1 MAAKAT
7 KPAKA
12 KKKHAPLR
20 RANNWKR
27 EIPGIAGKLLLITVA
42 VIVLGLMFSAL
53 QMVKNALLRDGL
65 SLLIVSGMA
74 MLFYSEGLN
83 KGARDASESRQLAKL
98 EKSGIAIEARED
110 AACYHPLKALCGCAA
125 VFILPLLCAV
135 FLALTAEE
143 YTYSLQDLPT
153 WLTNS
158 YGSRQDVMAPLSA
171 YMQSAGTSIV
181 DWVRVFVR
189 LFVLLFVNL
198 FEDPQRMSAAI
209 DRIAPLCM
217 LLYPAAYMIGY
228 LRGPAA
234 NDKMETQNRKAKK
247 VAVRKQKKSSLAAEL
262 VGDANAPHYGHQR
275 ESDKPKKKELI

>member
-1 MAAKAT
+1 MKR
-7 KPAKA
+7 
-12 KKKHAPLR
+12 APV
-20 RANNWKR
+20 W
-27 EIPGIAGKLLLITVA
+27 LLLLATFA
-42 VIVLGLMFSAL
+42 SLLGL
-53 QMVKNALLRDGL
+53 V
-65 SLLIVSGMA
+65 
-74 MLFYSEGLN
+74 
-83 KGARDASESRQLAKL
+83 
-98 EKSGIAIEARED
+98 
-110 AACYHPLKALCGCAA
+110 
-125 VFILPLLCAV
+125 LPLLCAV

-228 LRGPAA
+228 LRGPALS
-234 NDKMETQNRKAKK
+234 AKK
-247 VAVRKQKKSSLAAEL
+247 SSMNRRAKKAAVRKAGRSHLAEEL
-262 VGDANAPHYGHQR
+262 VGGGGEVHYGHQAD
-275 ESDKPKKKELI
+275 EEKKKRRELV